1 MTSNPHGR
9 DDGIRCARGADIS
22 KLARES
28 DIPPDLLKAALDGA
42 AGLLRVSR
50 ENVSPAD
57 KKALRGVAK
66 TLAQTIDRLSDD
78 AVRERLV
85 ESVFREPEGPDEDG
99 LARYTAWCAAG
110 DRVDRAIEGARDLLA
125 LVRTAEKFK
134 ISAGR
139 PQYVHWVV
147 AIASLLDFWT
157 HDLGREVTISG
168 HPSDSRGVKPSR
180 TLRFAHQCMRL
191 LREEITEQACR
202 TILQNL
208 RNQEVAG
215 PWMTP

>member
-9 DDGIRCARGADIS
+9 DDGIRRARGADIS
-22 KLARES
+22 KLAREF
-28 DIPPDLLKAALDGA
+28 DIHPGVLKAALDGA

-85 ESVFREPEGPDEDG
+85 EAVFRDPDGPDEDG
-99 LARYTAWCAAG
+99 LAHYTAWCAAG
-110 DRVDRAIEGARDLLA
+110 ARVDRAIEGARDLLA
-125 LVRTAEKFK
+125 LVRTAEEFK

-139 PQYVHWVV
+139 RPYFHWAV

-157 HDLGREVTISG
+157 HDLEREVTISG
-168 HPSDSRGVKPSR
+168 HTVDFLVIKPSR
-180 TLRFAHQCMRL
+180 ALHFVHQCMQL
-191 LREEITEQACR
+191 LDEKITEQACR